1 MPIESL
7 NPASG
12 ELIKRY
18 AEMTPQQVNEAIEAA
33 HAAFLK
39 WRGTSFAERAEHMR
53 KAAALLRERSRDYG
67 RLMAQEMGKPIC
79 DGVAEAQKC
88 AI

>member
-33 HAAFLK
+33 HAAFLN
-39 WRGTSFAERAEHMR
+39 WRGTSFAERAE
-53 KAAALLRERSRDYG
+53 RELHGS
-67 RLMAQEMGKPIC
+67 P
-79 DGVAEAQKC
+79 
-88 AI
+88 